1 MFQVGLLST
10 FDFILR
16 LHFRIKSNEEEILNV
31 TIPTLLATIDDMAS
45 ENIIDYEK
53 SRLCLVDDGSQDKTW
68 NIITNYSNKYE
79 KVNGLKLSC
88 NKGHQVALFAGL
100 MESMDNF
107 DATISI
113 DADLQDDPSEIL
125 PLYSMIIE
133 NKYDL
138 VSGWKK
144 KRNDPLTKTIPSKFF
159 NLVTRLFS
167 GIKLNDFNCGIKIY
181 RKEVINSINLYGE
194 MHRYIPLIAKWNGFN
209 KIAEKE
215 VNHNRRKYGVTK
227 FGMERY
233 IRGFLDLLSVSF
245 VYRFRKRP
253 MHFFGSFGVLS
264 FLLGFISAGFIIYE
278 KISKL
283 SQNVPLELIRPV
295 TDQPLFYIAL
305 LAIIIGIQLF
315 LVGFLSELIIQ
326 INSDKKGYKIEK
338 TGNAQKK

>member
-1 MFQVGLLST
+1 MNLSIIIPA
-10 FDFILR
+10 F
-16 LHFRIKSNEEEILNV
+16 NEEESIKPLINLIFKNLDKNLEDFEIIL
-31 TIPTLLATIDDMAS
+31 I
-45 ENIIDYEK
+45 
-53 SRLCLVDDGSQDKTW
+53 DDGSNDKTW
-68 NIITNYSNKYE
+68 AEIVKISNKFENIVSIKLLENYGKSDALDAGF
-79 KVNGLKLSC
+79 KVC
-88 NKGHQVALFAGL
+88 KGNYVLT
-100 MESMDNF
+100 M
-107 DATISI
+107 

-264 FLLGFISAGFIIYE
+264 FVLGFISAGFIIYE

-283 SQNVPLELIRPV
+283 SQNIPLELIRPV

-305 LAIIIGIQLF
+305 LAIIIGVQLF
-315 LVGFLSELIIQ
+315 LVGFLSELVIQ

-338 TGNAQKK
+338 TGNAPKK

>member
-1 MFQVGLLST
+1 MNLSIIIPA
-10 FDFILR
+10 F
-16 LHFRIKSNEEEILNV
+16 NEEESIKPLVNLIFKNLDKNLEDFEIIL
-31 TIPTLLATIDDMAS
+31 I
-45 ENIIDYEK
+45 
-53 SRLCLVDDGSQDKTW
+53 DDGSNDKTW
-68 NIITNYSNKYE
+68 DEIVKISNKFENIVSIKLLENYGKSDALDAGF
-79 KVNGLKLSC
+79 KVC
-88 NKGHQVALFAGL
+88 KGNYVLT
-100 MESMDNF
+100 M
-107 DATISI
+107 

-253 MHFFGSFGVLS
+253 MHFFGTFGVLS

-305 LAIIIGIQLF
+305 LAIIIGVQLF

>member
-1 MFQVGLLST
+1 MNLSIIIPA
-10 FDFILR
+10 F
-16 LHFRIKSNEEEILNV
+16 NEEESIKPLINRIFSNIETNLKDFEVIL
-31 TIPTLLATIDDMAS
+31 I
-45 ENIIDYEK
+45 
-53 SRLCLVDDGSQDKTW
+53 DDGSDDNTW
-68 NIITNYSNKYE
+68 TEIVKVSHKFKNIVPIKLFENYGKSDALDAGFKI
-79 KVNGLKLSC
+79 C
-88 NKGHQVALFAGL
+88 KGNYVLT
-100 MESMDNF
+100 M
-107 DATISI
+107 

-125 PLYSMIIE
+125 PLYSMIKE
-133 NKYDL
+133 KNYDL

-144 KRNDPLTKTIPSKFF
+144 KRNDPLSKTIPSKFF

-215 VNHNRRKYGVTK
+215 VNHNKRKFGITK
-227 FGMERY
+227 FGLERY

-253 MHFFGSFGVLS
+253 MHFFGSFGVIF
-264 FLLGFISAGFIIYE
+264 FLLGFISAGIIIYE
-278 KISKL
+278 KVSKL
-283 SQNVPLELIRPV
+283 SKNVPLDLIRPV

-305 LAIIIGIQLF
+305 LAIIIGVQLF
-315 LVGFLSELIIQ
+315 LVGFLSELVIQ

-338 TGNAQKK
+338 TGNVKKK

>member
-1 MFQVGLLST
+1 MNLSIIIPA
-10 FDFILR
+10 F
-16 LHFRIKSNEEEILNV
+16 NEEESIKPLVNLIFKNLDKNLEDFEIIL
-31 TIPTLLATIDDMAS
+31 I
-45 ENIIDYEK
+45 
-53 SRLCLVDDGSQDKTW
+53 DDGSNDKTW
-68 NIITNYSNKYE
+68 DEIVKISNKFENIVSIKLLENYGKSDALDAGF
-79 KVNGLKLSC
+79 KVC
-88 NKGHQVALFAGL
+88 KGNYVLT
-100 MESMDNF
+100 M
-107 DATISI
+107 
-113 DADLQDDPSEIL
+113 DADLQDDPSEII

-253 MHFFGSFGVLS
+253 MHFFGTFGVLS

-305 LAIIIGIQLF
+305 LAIIIGVQLF

>member
-1 MFQVGLLST
+1 MNLSIIIPA
-10 FDFILR
+10 F
-16 LHFRIKSNEEEILNV
+16 NEEESIKPLVNLIFKNLDKNLDDFEIIL
-31 TIPTLLATIDDMAS
+31 I
-45 ENIIDYEK
+45 
-53 SRLCLVDDGSQDKTW
+53 DDGSNDKTW
-68 NIITNYSNKYE
+68 DEIVKISNKFENIVSIKLLENYGKSDALDAGF
-79 KVNGLKLSC
+79 KVC
-88 NKGHQVALFAGL
+88 KGNYVLT
-100 MESMDNF
+100 M
-107 DATISI
+107 

-209 KIAEKE
+209 KIGEKE

-305 LAIIIGIQLF
+305 LAIIIGVQLF

>member
-1 MFQVGLLST
+1 MNLSIIIPA
-10 FDFILR
+10 F
-16 LHFRIKSNEEEILNV
+16 NEEDSIKPLVNLIFKNLDKNLEDFEIIL
-31 TIPTLLATIDDMAS
+31 I
-45 ENIIDYEK
+45 
-53 SRLCLVDDGSQDKTW
+53 DDGSNDKTW
-68 NIITNYSNKYE
+68 DEIVKISNKFENIVSIKLLENYGKSDALDAGF
-79 KVNGLKLSC
+79 KVC
-88 NKGHQVALFAGL
+88 KGNYVLT
-100 MESMDNF
+100 M
-107 DATISI
+107 

-315 LVGFLSELIIQ
+315 LVCFLSELIIQ

>member
-1 MFQVGLLST
+1 MNLSIIIPA
-10 FDFILR
+10 F
-16 LHFRIKSNEEEILNV
+16 NEEESIKPLVNLIFESLDKNLEDFEIIL
-31 TIPTLLATIDDMAS
+31 I
-45 ENIIDYEK
+45 
-53 SRLCLVDDGSQDKTW
+53 DDGSDDKTW
-68 NIITNYSNKYE
+68 TEIVRISNKFENIVSIKLLENYGKSDALDAGF
-79 KVNGLKLSC
+79 KVC
-88 NKGHQVALFAGL
+88 KGNYVLT
-100 MESMDNF
+100 M
-107 DATISI
+107 
-113 DADLQDDPSEIL
+113 DADLQDDPSGIL
-125 PLYSMIIE
+125 PLYSMIKE

-181 RKEVINSINLYGE
+181 RKEVIDSINLYGE

-209 KIAEKE
+209 IIAEKE

-305 LAIIIGIQLF
+305 LAIIIGVQLF

>member
-1 MFQVGLLST
+1 MNLSIIIPA
-10 FDFILR
+10 F
-16 LHFRIKSNEEEILNV
+16 NEEESIKPLVNLIFKNLDKNLEDFEIIL
-31 TIPTLLATIDDMAS
+31 I
-45 ENIIDYEK
+45 
-53 SRLCLVDDGSQDKTW
+53 DDGSNDKTW
-68 NIITNYSNKYE
+68 DEIVKISNKFENIVSIKLLENYGKSDALDAGF
-79 KVNGLKLSC
+79 KVC
-88 NKGHQVALFAGL
+88 KGNYVLT
-100 MESMDNF
+100 M
-107 DATISI
+107 

>member
-1 MFQVGLLST
+1 MNLSIIIPA
-10 FDFILR
+10 F
-16 LHFRIKSNEEEILNV
+16 NEEESIKPLVNLIFKNLDKNLEDFEIIL
-31 TIPTLLATIDDMAS
+31 I
-45 ENIIDYEK
+45 
-53 SRLCLVDDGSQDKTW
+53 DDGSNDKTW
-68 NIITNYSNKYE
+68 DEIVKISNKFENIVSIKLLENYGKSDALDAGF
-79 KVNGLKLSC
+79 KVC
-88 NKGHQVALFAGL
+88 KGNYVLT
-100 MESMDNF
+100 M
-107 DATISI
+107 

-125 PLYSMIIE
+125 PLYSMITE

-305 LAIIIGIQLF
+305 LAIIIGVQLF

>member
-1 MFQVGLLST
+1 MNLSIIIPA
-10 FDFILR
+10 F
-16 LHFRIKSNEEEILNV
+16 NEEESIKPLVNLIFKNLDKNLEDFEIIL
-31 TIPTLLATIDDMAS
+31 I
-45 ENIIDYEK
+45 
-53 SRLCLVDDGSQDKTW
+53 DDGSNDKTW
-68 NIITNYSNKYE
+68 EEIVKISNKFENIVSIKLLENYGKSDALDAGF
-79 KVNGLKLSC
+79 KVC
-88 NKGHQVALFAGL
+88 KGNYVLT
-100 MESMDNF
+100 M
-107 DATISI
+107 

-305 LAIIIGIQLF
+305 LAIIIGVQLF

>member
-1 MFQVGLLST
+1 MNLSIIIPA
-10 FDFILR
+10 F
-16 LHFRIKSNEEEILNV
+16 NEEESIKPLINLIFKNLDKNV
-31 TIPTLLATIDDMAS
+31 
-45 ENIIDYEK
+45 EDYEII
-53 SRLCLVDDGSQDKTW
+53 LIDDGSDDKTW
-68 NIITNYSNKYE
+68 TEIVKISNKFENIVSIKLLENYGKSDALDAGF
-79 KVNGLKLSC
+79 KVC
-88 NKGHQVALFAGL
+88 KGNYVLT
-100 MESMDNF
+100 M
-107 DATISI
+107 

-181 RKEVINSINLYGE
+181 RKEVINCINLYGE

-305 LAIIIGIQLF
+305 LAIIIGVQLF

>member
-1 MFQVGLLST
+1 MNLSIIIPA
-10 FDFILR
+10 F
-16 LHFRIKSNEEEILNV
+16 NEEESIKPLVNLIFKNLDKNLEDFEIIL
-31 TIPTLLATIDDMAS
+31 I
-45 ENIIDYEK
+45 
-53 SRLCLVDDGSQDKTW
+53 DDGSNDKTW
-68 NIITNYSNKYE
+68 DEIVKISNKFENIVSIKLLENYGKSDALDAGF
-79 KVNGLKLSC
+79 KVC
-88 NKGHQVALFAGL
+88 KGNYVLT
-100 MESMDNF
+100 M
-107 DATISI
+107 
-113 DADLQDDPSEIL
+113 DADLQDDPSEIF

-253 MHFFGSFGVLS
+253 MHFFGTFGVLS

-305 LAIIIGIQLF
+305 LAIIIGVQLF

>member
-1 MFQVGLLST
+1 MNLSIIIPA
-10 FDFILR
+10 F
-16 LHFRIKSNEEEILNV
+16 NEEESIKPLVNLIFSNIDKNLNDFEVIL
-31 TIPTLLATIDDMAS
+31 IDDGS
-45 ENIIDYEK
+45 DDKTWDEIVKLSNKHENIISIKLLENYGK
-53 SRLCLVDDGSQDKTW
+53 SDALDAGFKVCKG
-68 NIITNYSNKYE
+68 NY
-79 KVNGLKLSC
+79 VLT
-88 NKGHQVALFAGL
+88 
-100 MESMDNF
+100 M
-107 DATISI
+107 

-215 VNHNRRKYGVTK
+215 VNHNKRKYGVTK

-253 MHFFGSFGVLS
+253 MHFFGSFGVLF

-283 SQNVPLELIRPV
+283 SQNIPLDLIRPV

-305 LAIIIGIQLF
+305 LAIIIGVQLF
-315 LVGFLSELIIQ
+315 LVGFLSELFIQ

-338 TGNAQKK
+338 TGNAKKK

>member
-1 MFQVGLLST
+1 MNLSIIIPA
-10 FDFILR
+10 F
-16 LHFRIKSNEEEILNV
+16 NEEESIKPLVNLIFSNIDKNLKDFEIIL
-31 TIPTLLATIDDMAS
+31 I
-45 ENIIDYEK
+45 
-53 SRLCLVDDGSQDKTW
+53 DDGSNDKTW
-68 NIITNYSNKYE
+68 AEIVKVSQKFKNIISIKLLENYGKSDALDAGFKI
-79 KVNGLKLSC
+79 C
-88 NKGHQVALFAGL
+88 KGNYVLT
-100 MESMDNF
+100 M
-107 DATISI
+107 

-125 PLYSMIIE
+125 PLYSMIKE

-144 KRNDPLTKTIPSKFF
+144 KRNDPLSKTIPSKFF

-215 VNHNRRKYGVTK
+215 VNHNKRKYGVTK

-253 MHFFGSFGVLS
+253 MHFFGSFGVLF

-283 SQNVPLELIRPV
+283 SQNVPLDLIRPV

-305 LAIIIGIQLF
+305 LAIIIGVQLF
-315 LVGFLSELIIQ
+315 LVGFLSELVIQ

-338 TGNAQKK
+338 TGNVQKK

>member
-1 MFQVGLLST
+1 MNLSIIIPA
-10 FDFILR
+10 F
-16 LHFRIKSNEEEILNV
+16 NEEESIKPLVNLIFKNLDKNLEDFEIIL
-31 TIPTLLATIDDMAS
+31 I
-45 ENIIDYEK
+45 
-53 SRLCLVDDGSQDKTW
+53 DDGSNDKTW
-68 NIITNYSNKYE
+68 DEIVKISNKFENIVSIKLLENYGKSDALDAGF
-79 KVNGLKLSC
+79 KVC
-88 NKGHQVALFAGL
+88 KGNYVLT
-100 MESMDNF
+100 M
-107 DATISI
+107 

-194 MHRYIPLIAKWNGFN
+194 MHRYIPLISKWNGFN

-305 LAIIIGIQLF
+305 LAIIIGVQLF

>member
-1 MFQVGLLST
+1 MNLSIIIPA
-10 FDFILR
+10 F
-16 LHFRIKSNEEEILNV
+16 NEEESIKPLVYLIFKNLDKNLEDFEIIL
-31 TIPTLLATIDDMAS
+31 I
-45 ENIIDYEK
+45 
-53 SRLCLVDDGSQDKTW
+53 DDGSNDKTW
-68 NIITNYSNKYE
+68 DEIVKISNKFENIVSIKLLENYGKSDALDAGF
-79 KVNGLKLSC
+79 KVC
-88 NKGHQVALFAGL
+88 KGNYVLT
-100 MESMDNF
+100 M
-107 DATISI
+107 

-305 LAIIIGIQLF
+305 LAIIIGVQLF